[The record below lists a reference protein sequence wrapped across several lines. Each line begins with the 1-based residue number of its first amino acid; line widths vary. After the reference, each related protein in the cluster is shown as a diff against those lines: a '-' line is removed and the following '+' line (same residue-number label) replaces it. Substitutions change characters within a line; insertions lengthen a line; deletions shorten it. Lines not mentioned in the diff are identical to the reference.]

1 MNKAD
6 LIDAVASQTGTTKTQ
21 STEYVDAVVK
31 ALSNALAKGEGVQ
44 LIGFGS
50 FTVVKTKAR
59 KGRNPRTGDT
69 IKIPAGKRVKF
80 VTGGKLKARVLKGK

>member
-6 LIDAVASQTGTTKTQ
+6 LIDAVATQTGATKTL
-21 STEYVDAVVK
+21 SAEFVDAVVK
-31 ALSNALAKGEGVQ
+31 AVSNSLAKAGTVQ

-50 FTVVKTKAR
+50 LSVVKTKAR

-80 VTGGKLKARVLKGK
+80 VAGGKLKARVAKGK

>member
-6 LIDAVASQTGTTKTQ
+6 LIDAVAKETGATKT
-21 STEYVDAVVK
+21 STASFVDAAVK
-31 ALSNALAKGEGVQ
+31 ALSTALAKGDNVQ

-59 KGRNPRTGDT
+59 KGRNPRTGET

-80 VTGGKLKARVLKGK
+80 VAGGKLKARVAKGK

>member
-6 LIDAVASQTGTTKTQ
+6 LIEAVAKETGSTKTA
-21 STEYVDAVVK
+21 SGAAVDAVLK
-31 ALSNALAKGEGVQ
+31 ALSGSLAKGETVQ

-50 FTVVKTKAR
+50 FAVVKTKAR

-80 VTGGKLKARVLKGK
+80 VAGSKLKTRVAKGK